1 MGLQELTTSTFISSN
16 MAIPIRG
23 NSGTIAE
30 VNTDREILIAPTQ
43 TSEKSG
49 FVSLVS
55 EKGVYPNGN
64 RLMKEPE
71 ASEDYRLRIESD
83 SLWLTDYP
91 LGTSVNTRKFK
102 TVLTTQTI
110 TIAGARYELNS
121 SGITTVSTGSM
132 LQSWR
137 SIPFYKANSTYI
149 EFNANWT
156 LAPVANWFAEWG
168 VGNPSTAIAVMT
180 DGVFFQIT
188 ANQFRGVC
196 RNNGVETYV
205 DLGTLPTYGNVYDFV
220 IEITQGVVHFWV
232 DSVLLGSVTVPN
244 AQFGATSQ
252 PTLPV
257 MIRTYNAA
265 IAPSVAIKLQCS
277 AIQASNGGADLNRLW
292 PTQQVGM
299 GNSAIQ
305 APSGSTVGQTGN
317 YANSAAPV
325 SATLSNTA
333 AGYTTLGG
341 QFQFAAVAGAETDY
355 ALFGYQV
362 PAGQTL
368 VIRGIWIDTMNTG
381 AAVATTA
388 TSLQWALGVGSSA
401 VSLATADG
409 AAAKSPARVALGN
422 QVFPIAA
429 AIGAQATRIDVNL
442 DAPLVVNP
450 TEFIHVI
457 LKMPL
462 GTATASQVIRGIV
475 GINAY
480 FE

>member
-1 MGLQELTTSTFISSN
+1 

-30 VNTDREILIAPTQ
+30 VNTDREILVALTQ
-43 TSEKSG
+43 TPEKSG
-49 FVSLVS
+49 LVSLVS

-64 RLMKEPE
+64 RAMKELE
-71 ASEDYRLRIESD
+71 CSEDYRLRTEND
-83 SLWLTDYP
+83 NLWLYDYP
-91 LGTSVNTRKFK
+91 LGSSVNTRKWK

-137 SIPFYKANSTYI
+137 VVPFYKANSTYI
-149 EFNANWT
+149 EFNVNWT
-156 LAPVANWFAEWG
+156 SIPVANWFGEWG
-168 VGNPSTAIAVMT
+168 VGNAATAIAAAT

-188 ANQFRGVC
+188 ANQFRGVL
-196 RNNGVETYV
+196 RNNSVETYV
-205 DLGTLPTYGNVYDFV
+205 DLGTLPDAGNVHDFA
-220 IEITQGVVHFWV
+220 IEITQDVVHFWHEGN
-232 DSVLLGSVTVPN
+232 LLGSVSVPN

-257 MIRTYNAA
+257 MVRTYNAA

-277 AIQASNGGADLNRLW
+277 AIQASNGGVDINRLW
-292 PTQQVGM
+292 PTQQAGM
-299 GNSAIQ
+299 GNSSVQ

-317 YANSAAPV
+317 YANSAAPA

-355 ALFGYQV
+355 ALFVYQV
-362 PAGQTL
+362 PTGQTL
-368 VIRGIWIDTMNTG
+368 VIRGIWIDTMNIG

-388 TSLQWALGVGSSA
+388 TWLQWALGVGASA
-401 VSLATADG
+401 VSLATAD
-409 AAAKSPARVALGN
+409 AAATKSSARIALGN

-442 DAPLVVNP
+442 DAPLVVNA
-450 TEFIHVI
+450 TEFVHVI

-462 GTATASQVIRGIV
+462 GTATASQIVRGVV

>member
-1 MGLQELTTSTFISSN
+1 

-23 NSGTIAE
+23 NSGVIAE
-30 VNTDREILIAPTQ
+30 VNTDREVLIAPTQ

-49 FVSLVS
+49 FMSLVS
-55 EKGVYPNGN
+55 EKGVYPNGD
-64 RLMKEPE
+64 RVMKELE
-71 ASEDYRLRIESD
+71 CSEDYRLRAEVD
-83 SLWLTDYP
+83 TLWLYDYP
-91 LGTSVNTRKFK
+91 LGTAVNTRKWK
-102 TVLTTQTI
+102 TVLTTQTL

-121 SGITTVSTGSM
+121 SGITTVNTGSM

-137 SIPFYKANSTYI
+137 VVPFYKANTTYV
-149 EFNANWT
+149 EFNVNWT
-156 LAPVANWFAEWG
+156 AAPVANWFAEWG
-168 VGNPSTAIAVMT
+168 VSNAATAIAAAT

-188 ANQFRGVC
+188 AGQFRGVC
-196 RNNGVETYV
+196 RNASVETYV
-205 DLGTLPTYGNVYDFV
+205 DLGLVLEEGVVHDFV
-220 IEITQGVVHFWV
+220 IEITQGIVRFWHEG
-232 DSVLLGSVTVPN
+232 DLLGSVTVPN

-257 MIRTYNAA
+257 MVRTYNGAV
-265 IAPSVAIKLQCS
+265 APSVAIKLQCS
-277 AIQASNGGADLNRLW
+277 AIQSSNGGADVNRLW
-292 PTQQVGM
+292 PTQQAGM
-299 GNSAIQ
+299 GNSAVQ

-317 YANSAAPV
+317 YANSAAPA

-388 TSLQWALGVGSSA
+388 TWLQWALGVGASA

-409 AAAKSPARVALGN
+409 AATKSSARIALGN
-422 QVFPIAA
+422 QVFPIAS

-442 DAPLVVNP
+442 DAPLVVNA
-450 TEFIHVI
+450 TEFVHVI

-462 GTATASQVIRGIV
+462 GTATASQVVRGVV

>member
-1 MGLQELTTSTFISSN
+1 

-23 NSGTIAE
+23 NSGTVAD
-30 VNTDREILIAPTQ
+30 VNADREVLVAPTQ
-43 TSEKSG
+43 VSEKSG
-49 FVSLVS
+49 FTSLVS
-55 EKGVYPNGN
+55 EKGVYPDDS
-64 RLMKEPE
+64 RYMKELE
-71 ASEDYRLRIESD
+71 CSEDYRLRAEVD
-83 SLWLTDYP
+83 TLWLTDYP
-91 LGTSVNTRKFK
+91 LGSAVNTRKWK
-102 TVLTTQTI
+102 TVLTTQTL

-121 SGITTVSTGSM
+121 SGITTVNTGSM

-137 SIPFYKANSTYI
+137 VVPFYKANSTYV
-149 EFNANWT
+149 EFNVNWT
-156 LAPVANWFAEWG
+156 AAPVANWFAEWG
-168 VGNPSTAIAVMT
+168 VGNAATAIAAAT

-188 ANQFRGVC
+188 AGQFRGIC
-196 RNNGVETYV
+196 RNASVETYV
-205 DLGTLPTYGNVYDFV
+205 DLGPILKEGVVHDFV
-220 IEITQGVVHFWV
+220 IEITQGVVHFWHEG
-232 DSVLLGSVTVPN
+232 DLLGSVTVPN

-257 MIRTYNAA
+257 FVRTYNAA
-265 IAPSVAIKLQCS
+265 VAPSVGIKLQCS
-277 AIQASNGGADLNRLW
+277 AIQASNGGADVNRLW
-292 PTQQVGM
+292 PTQQAGM
-299 GNSAIQ
+299 GNSSVQ

-317 YANSAAPV
+317 YANSAAPA

-388 TSLQWALGVGSSA
+388 TWLQWALGVGSSA
-401 VSLATADG
+401 VSLATAEG
-409 AAAKSPARVALGN
+409 AATKAPARISLGN

-442 DAPLVVNP
+442 DAPLVVNA
-450 TEFIHVI
+450 TEFVHVI

-462 GTATASQVIRGIV
+462 GTATASQVVRGVV

>member
-1 MGLQELTTSTFISSN
+1 

-23 NSGTIAE
+23 NSGVIAE
-30 VNTDREILIAPTQ
+30 VNTDREVLIAPTQ

-49 FVSLVS
+49 FMSLVS
-55 EKGVYPNGN
+55 EKGVYPNGD
-64 RLMKEPE
+64 RVMKELE
-71 ASEDYRLRIESD
+71 CSEDYRLRAEVD
-83 SLWLTDYP
+83 TLWLYDYP
-91 LGTSVNTRKFK
+91 LGTAVNTRKWK
-102 TVLTTQTI
+102 TVLTTQTL

-121 SGITTVSTGSM
+121 SGITTVNTGSM

-137 SIPFYKANSTYI
+137 VVPFYKANTTYV
-149 EFNANWT
+149 EFNVNWT
-156 LAPVANWFAEWG
+156 AAPVANWFAEWG
-168 VGNPSTAIAVMT
+168 VSNAATAIAAAT

-188 ANQFRGVC
+188 AGQFRGVC
-196 RNNGVETYV
+196 RNASVETYV
-205 DLGTLPTYGNVYDFV
+205 DLGLVLEEGVVHDFV
-220 IEITQGVVHFWV
+220 IEITQGIVRFWHEG
-232 DSVLLGSVTVPN
+232 DLLGSVTVPN

-257 MIRTYNAA
+257 MVRTYNGAV
-265 IAPSVAIKLQCS
+265 APSIAIKLQCS
-277 AIQASNGGADLNRLW
+277 AIQSSNGGADVNRLW
-292 PTQQVGM
+292 PTQQAGM
-299 GNSAIQ
+299 GNSAVQ

-317 YANSAAPV
+317 YANSAAPA

-388 TSLQWALGVGSSA
+388 TWLQWALGVGASA

-409 AAAKSPARVALGN
+409 AATKSSARIALGN
-422 QVFPIAA
+422 QVFPIAS

-442 DAPLVVNP
+442 DAPLVVNA
-450 TEFIHVI
+450 TEFVHVI

-462 GTATASQVIRGIV
+462 GTATASQVVRGVV

>member
-1 MGLQELTTSTFISSN
+1 

-23 NSGTIAE
+23 NSGVIAE
-30 VNTDREILIAPTQ
+30 VNTDREVLIAPTQ

-49 FVSLVS
+49 FMSLVS
-55 EKGVYPNGN
+55 EKGVYPNGD
-64 RLMKEPE
+64 RVMKELE
-71 ASEDYRLRIESD
+71 CSEDYRLRAEVD
-83 SLWLTDYP
+83 TLWLYDYP
-91 LGTSVNTRKFK
+91 LGTAVNTRKWK
-102 TVLTTQTI
+102 TVLTTQTL

-121 SGITTVSTGSM
+121 SGITTVNTGSM

-137 SIPFYKANSTYI
+137 VVPFYKANTTYV
-149 EFNANWT
+149 EFNVNWT
-156 LAPVANWFAEWG
+156 AAPVANWFAEWG
-168 VGNPSTAIAVMT
+168 VSNAATAIAAAT

-188 ANQFRGVC
+188 AGQFRGVC
-196 RNNGVETYV
+196 RNASVETYV
-205 DLGTLPTYGNVYDFV
+205 DLGLVLKEGVVHDFV
-220 IEITQGVVHFWV
+220 IEITQGIVRFWHEG
-232 DSVLLGSVTVPN
+232 DLLGSVTVPN

-257 MIRTYNAA
+257 MVRTYNGAV
-265 IAPSVAIKLQCS
+265 APSVAIKLQCS
-277 AIQASNGGADLNRLW
+277 AIQSSNGGVDVNRLW
-292 PTQQVGM
+292 PTQQAGM
-299 GNSAIQ
+299 GNSAVQ

-317 YANSAAPV
+317 YANSAAPA

-368 VIRGIWIDTMNTG
+368 VMRGIWIDTMNTG

-388 TSLQWALGVGSSA
+388 TWLQWALGVGASA

-409 AAAKSPARVALGN
+409 AATKSSARIALGN
-422 QVFPIAA
+422 QVFPIAS

-442 DAPLVVNP
+442 DAPLVVNA
-450 TEFIHVI
+450 TEFVHVI

-462 GTATASQVIRGIV
+462 GTATASQVVRGVV

>member
-1 MGLQELTTSTFISSN
+1 

-30 VNTDREILIAPTQ
+30 VNTDREILVALTQ
-43 TSEKSG
+43 TPEKSG
-49 FVSLVS
+49 LVSLVS
-55 EKGVYPNGN
+55 EKGVYPNGD
-64 RLMKEPE
+64 RAMKELE
-71 ASEDYRLRIESD
+71 CSEDYRLRTEND
-83 SLWLTDYP
+83 NLWLYDYP
-91 LGTSVNTRKFK
+91 LGSFVNTRKWK

-121 SGITTVSTGSM
+121 SGITTVNTGSM

-137 SIPFYKANSTYI
+137 VVPFYKANSTYI
-149 EFNANWT
+149 EFNVNWT
-156 LAPVANWFAEWG
+156 SVPVANWFGEWG
-168 VGNPSTAIAVMT
+168 VGNAATAVAAAT

-188 ANQFRGVC
+188 ANQFRGVL
-196 RNNGVETYV
+196 RNNSVETYV
-205 DLGTLPTYGNVYDFV
+205 DLGTIPDAGNVHDFA
-220 IEITQGVVHFWV
+220 IEIAQDVVHFWHEGN
-232 DSVLLGSVTVPN
+232 LLGSVSVPN

-257 MIRTYNAA
+257 MVRTYNAA

-277 AIQASNGGADLNRLW
+277 AIQASNGGVDINRLW
-292 PTQQVGM
+292 STQQAGM
-299 GNSAIQ
+299 GNSSVQ
-305 APSGSTVGQTGN
+305 VPSGSTVWQTGN
-317 YANSAAPV
+317 YANSAAPA

-355 ALFGYQV
+355 ALFAYQV
-362 PAGQTL
+362 PTGQTL
-368 VIRGIWIDTMNTG
+368 VIHGIWIDTMNTG

-388 TSLQWALGVGSSA
+388 TWLQWALGVGASA
-401 VSLATADG
+401 VSLATAD
-409 AAAKSPARVALGN
+409 ALATKSSVRIAIGN

-442 DAPLVVNP
+442 DAPLVVNA
-450 TEFIHVI
+450 TEFVHVI

-462 GTATASQVIRGIV
+462 GTATASQIVRGVV

>member
-1 MGLQELTTSTFISSN
+1 

-23 NSGTIAE
+23 NSGVIAE
-30 VNTDREILIAPTQ
+30 VNTDREVLIAPTQ

-49 FVSLVS
+49 FMSLVS
-55 EKGVYPNGN
+55 EKGVYPNGD
-64 RLMKEPE
+64 RVMKELE
-71 ASEDYRLRIESD
+71 CSEDCRLRAEVD
-83 SLWLTDYP
+83 TLWLYDYP
-91 LGTSVNTRKFK
+91 LGIAVNTRKWK
-102 TVLTTQTI
+102 TVLTTQTL

-121 SGITTVSTGSM
+121 SGITTVNTGSM

-137 SIPFYKANSTYI
+137 VIPFYKANSTYV
-149 EFNANWT
+149 EFNVNWT
-156 LAPVANWFAEWG
+156 VAPVANWFAEWG
-168 VGNPSTAIAVMT
+168 VSNAATAIAAAT

-188 ANQFRGVC
+188 AGQFRGVC
-196 RNNGVETYV
+196 RNTSVEAYV
-205 DLGTLPTYGNVYDFV
+205 DLGPVLKEGVVHDFV
-220 IEITQGVVHFWV
+220 IEITQGIVHFWH
-232 DSVLLGSVTVPN
+232 DGDLLGSVTVPN

-257 MIRTYNAA
+257 MVRTYNGAV
-265 IAPSVAIKLQCS
+265 APSVAIKLQCS
-277 AIQASNGGADLNRLW
+277 AIQSSNGGADVNRLW
-292 PTQQVGM
+292 PTQQAGM
-299 GNSAIQ
+299 GNSAVQ

-317 YANSAAPV
+317 YANSAAPA

-388 TSLQWALGVGSSA
+388 TWLQWALGVGASA

-409 AAAKSPARVALGN
+409 AATKSSARIALGN
-422 QVFPIAA
+422 QVFPIAS

-442 DAPLVVNP
+442 DAPLVVNA
-450 TEFIHVI
+450 TEFVHVI

-462 GTATASQVIRGIV
+462 GTATASQVVRGVV

>member
-1 MGLQELTTSTFISSN
+1 

-23 NSGTIAE
+23 NSGTIAD
-30 VNTDREILIAPTQ
+30 VNTDREVLVAPTQ
-43 TSEKSG
+43 VSEKSG
-49 FVSLVS
+49 FTSLVS
-55 EKGVYPNGN
+55 EKGVYPDDS
-64 RLMKEPE
+64 RYMKELE
-71 ASEDYRLRIESD
+71 CSEDYRLRAEVD
-83 SLWLTDYP
+83 TLWLTDYP
-91 LGTSVNTRKFK
+91 LGSAVNTRKWK
-102 TVLTTQTI
+102 TVLTTQTL

-137 SIPFYKANSTYI
+137 VVPFYKANSTYV
-149 EFNANWT
+149 EFNVNWT

-168 VGNPSTAIAVMT
+168 VSNAATAIAAAT

-188 ANQFRGVC
+188 AGQFRGVC
-196 RNNGVETYV
+196 RNASVETYV
-205 DLGTLPTYGNVYDFV
+205 DLGPIPDEGVVHDFV
-220 IEITQGVVHFWV
+220 IEITQGIVHFWHEG
-232 DSVLLGSVTVPN
+232 DLLGSVTVPN

-257 MIRTYNAA
+257 MVRTYNAA

-277 AIQASNGGADLNRLW
+277 AIQASNGGADVNRLW
-292 PTQQVGM
+292 PTQQAGM
-299 GNSAIQ
+299 GNSSIQ
-305 APSGSTVGQTGN
+305 APSGSTVGQTAN
-317 YANSAAPV
+317 YANTAAPA

-368 VIRGIWIDTMNTG
+368 VIRGVWIDTMNTG

-388 TSLQWALGVGSSA
+388 TWLQWALGVGASA
-401 VSLATADG
+401 VSLATAD
-409 AAAKSPARVALGN
+409 AAATKSSARVALGN

-442 DAPLVVNP
+442 DAPMVVNA
-450 TEFIHVI
+450 TEFVHVI

-462 GTATASQVIRGIV
+462 GTATASQVVRGVV

>member
-1 MGLQELTTSTFISSN
+1 

-23 NSGTIAE
+23 NSGVIAE
-30 VNTDREILIAPTQ
+30 VNTDREVLIAPTQ

-49 FVSLVS
+49 FMSLVS
-55 EKGVYPNGN
+55 EKGVYPNGD
-64 RLMKEPE
+64 RVMKELE
-71 ASEDYRLRIESD
+71 CSEDYRLRAEVD
-83 SLWLTDYP
+83 TLWLYDYP
-91 LGTSVNTRKFK
+91 LGTAVNTRKWK
-102 TVLTTQTI
+102 TVLTTQTL

-121 SGITTVSTGSM
+121 SGITTVNTGSM

-137 SIPFYKANSTYI
+137 VVPFYKANTTYV
-149 EFNANWT
+149 EFNVNWT
-156 LAPVANWFAEWG
+156 AAPVANWFAEWG
-168 VGNPSTAIAVMT
+168 VSNAATAIAAAT

-188 ANQFRGVC
+188 AGQFRGVC
-196 RNNGVETYV
+196 RNASVETSV
-205 DLGTLPTYGNVYDFV
+205 DLGLVLEEGVVHDFV
-220 IEITQGVVHFWV
+220 IEITQGIVRFWHEG
-232 DSVLLGSVTVPN
+232 DLLGSVTVPN

-257 MIRTYNAA
+257 MVRTYNGAV
-265 IAPSVAIKLQCS
+265 APSIAIKLQCS
-277 AIQASNGGADLNRLW
+277 AIQSSNGGADVNRLW
-292 PTQQVGM
+292 PTQQAGM
-299 GNSAIQ
+299 GNSAVQ

-317 YANSAAPV
+317 YANSAAPA

-388 TSLQWALGVGSSA
+388 TWLQWALGVGASA

-409 AAAKSPARVALGN
+409 AATKSSARIALGN
-422 QVFPIAA
+422 QVFPIAS

-442 DAPLVVNP
+442 DAPLVVNA
-450 TEFIHVI
+450 TEFVHVI

-462 GTATASQVIRGIV
+462 GTATASQVVRGVV

>member
-1 MGLQELTTSTFISSN
+1 
-16 MAIPIRG
+16 
-23 NSGTIAE
+23 
-30 VNTDREILIAPTQ
+30 
-43 TSEKSG
+43 
-49 FVSLVS
+49 
-55 EKGVYPNGN
+55 
-64 RLMKEPE
+64 
-71 ASEDYRLRIESD
+71 
-83 SLWLTDYP
+83 
-91 LGTSVNTRKFK
+91 
-102 TVLTTQTI
+102 
-110 TIAGARYELNS
+110 
-121 SGITTVSTGSM
+121 M

-137 SIPFYKANSTYI
+137 VVPFYKANSTYV
-149 EFNANWT
+149 EFNVNWT
-156 LAPVANWFAEWG
+156 AAPVANWFAEWG
-168 VGNPSTAIAVMT
+168 VSNAATAIAAAT

-188 ANQFRGVC
+188 AGQFRGVC
-196 RNNGVETYV
+196 RNASVETSV
-205 DLGTLPTYGNVYDFV
+205 DLGLVLNAGVVHDFV
-220 IEITQGVVHFWV
+220 IEITQGIVRFWHEG
-232 DSVLLGSVTVPN
+232 DLLGSVTVPN

-257 MIRTYNAA
+257 MVRTYNGAV
-265 IAPSVAIKLQCS
+265 APSVAIKLQCS
-277 AIQASNGGADLNRLW
+277 AIQSSNGGADVNRLW
-292 PTQQVGM
+292 PTQQSGM
-299 GNSAIQ
+299 GNSAVQ

-317 YANSAAPV
+317 YANSAAPA

-388 TSLQWALGVGSSA
+388 TWLQWALGVGASA

-409 AAAKSPARVALGN
+409 AATKSSARIALGN
-422 QVFPIAA
+422 QVFPIAS

-442 DAPLVVNP
+442 DAPLVVNA
-450 TEFIHVI
+450 TEFVHVI

-462 GTATASQVIRGIV
+462 GTATASQVVRGVV